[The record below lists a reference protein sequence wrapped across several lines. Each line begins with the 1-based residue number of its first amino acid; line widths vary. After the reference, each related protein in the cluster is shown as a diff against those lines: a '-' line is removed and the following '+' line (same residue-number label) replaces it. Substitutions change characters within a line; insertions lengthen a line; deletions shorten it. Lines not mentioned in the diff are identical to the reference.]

1 MGSIPPGPN
10 IKNNIIIFNK
20 LKKNKNN
27 KFPDKKIIQYSL
39 TFTSLFSPFILNKF
53 TFNDLYK
60 LNNNDRDKKIL
71 IKQSYMLLT
80 WLYYLSFIN
89 IKKNKNNKIT
99 IFVAP
104 VKLKKFTTTKAPMA
118 HKTRSKEQ
126 YKFLYYNF
134 KISFKTYLEIEKKY
148 YSNNSIYT
156 NFVFLFLTK
165 KEFFNFETNLLFL
178 KFFTVFINFND
189 FKYFNFYKFI
199 K

>member
-1 MGSIPPGPN
+1 
-10 IKNNIIIFNK
+10 
-20 LKKNKNN
+20 
-27 KFPDKKIIQYSL
+27 
-39 TFTSLFSPFILNKF
+39 
-53 TFNDLYK
+53 
-60 LNNNDRDKKIL
+60 
-71 IKQSYMLLT
+71 MLLT